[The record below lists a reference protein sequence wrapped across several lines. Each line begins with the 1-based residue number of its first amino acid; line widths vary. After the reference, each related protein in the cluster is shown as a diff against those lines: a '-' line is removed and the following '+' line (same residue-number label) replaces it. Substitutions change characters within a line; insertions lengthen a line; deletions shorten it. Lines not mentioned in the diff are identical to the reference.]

1 MFKKFA
7 ALSTAVF
14 IVAAGLST
22 VAISAANASPTLA
35 SVTIKG
41 ETVTNLGTP
50 TTVGNNLG
58 MSPNF
63 GSVTITQA
71 EAQSSVASTFAA
83 ASPGTVHVGRV
94 IQCPFTGS
102 CPGNVN
108 PGNFAMAASDSDL
121 TAVIS
126 NGDYFLIDVCNWDST
141 YTFGGANGRCNSGTG
156 DNYYYEIQV
165 TVSSPS
171 NNGSSGGSGS
181 GGGAQTYT
189 YTDSNLTSTSV
200 TFDFIQLVQAV
211 PSVSTFDVVVK
222 QIINNTPVLLHI
234 YQGIASATHSVN
246 IVGLT
251 PSSPYTIYP
260 ANLSGSTEIPYSAPA
275 LTVTTLADSSSSSSS
290 SSSTPSAADLAA
302 AAAHAAEVAEQKHEA
317 AVATA
322 RTSLTQLF
330 AALPV
335 VTTPVTTSGTSTAAP
350 STGSIPA
357 STAGSTPVTAPTLDQ
372 YAAADIHISSPAA
385 LARVNNDVAAL
396 PVAKRADITAIQS
409 IVKTENFVDVI
420 SNATTQK
427 TVTTVDLVNQGLID
441 PTNPNKASV
450 VIGLTHLDPKTLN
463 SVANIKAAIAAQLA
477 IVQARKDRTAAI
489 LAKTQ
494 ALIAKSP
501 ASK

>member
-1 MFKKFA
+1 M
-7 ALSTAVF
+7 
-14 IVAAGLST
+14 
-22 VAISAANASPTLA
+22 
-35 SVTIKG
+35 
-41 ETVTNLGTP
+41 
-50 TTVGNNLG
+50 
-58 MSPNF
+58 
-63 GSVTITQA
+63 
-71 EAQSSVASTFAA
+71 
-83 ASPGTVHVGRV
+83 
-94 IQCPFTGS
+94 
-102 CPGNVN
+102 
-108 PGNFAMAASDSDL
+108 
-121 TAVIS
+121 
-126 NGDYFLIDVCNWDST
+126 
-141 YTFGGANGRCNSGTG
+141 
-156 DNYYYEIQV
+156 
-165 TVSSPS
+165 
-171 NNGSSGGSGS
+171 
-181 GGGAQTYT
+181 
-189 YTDSNLTSTSV
+189 
-200 TFDFIQLVQAV
+200 
-211 PSVSTFDVVVK
+211 
-222 QIINNTPVLLHI
+222 
-234 YQGIASATHSVN
+234 N

-350 STGSIPA
+350 STGSTPA
-357 STAGSTPVTAPTLDQ
+357 STPVTAPTLDQ